1 MPEIA
6 EETKQKYRYVFV
18 DEYQDV
24 NPVQEA
30 ILSRVWAGN
39 VFLVGDVK
47 QSIYGFRGSKS
58 KFFVDTQKL
67 FEQGLGNSLVM
78 KRNFRSSDKV
88 LDAVNKQFSLAMTKE
103 TCEVEYENSSY
114 MERGGAYPLADGD
127 VKIHIIPKD
136 EPVQLPPRGVYSV
149 RKNAEKNE
157 EQVSSL
163 AKTIRDIIQSVLH
176 TKFFDAETGE
186 YRLIEYADIAVLSRK
201 KQGQIAKTVSALS
214 AEGIPVTSASAVN
227 ICDYAEVK
235 TLIDI
240 LSLIDNAEQDVPL
253 CSALL
258 SAMGEMTADELTDV
272 RLAYK
277 EEKFFRNACKKYAQE
292 KHDLTAH
299 KLRKFYEYYAKLR
312 AEACVLDAGELL
324 TKIIAETRMEARL
337 LSKDNSVACLKRMH
351 RFVEETAQA
360 DGGVHAFLQ
369 YLRDLNYKI
378 EYGESGG
385 ENSVRVVTMHSSK
398 GLEYPVVILDN
409 LNAPFRGV
417 IPEEVYVE
425 EKYSLAPRAY
435 DESTMTRRN
444 TLLRRLHERKEI
456 SSAIADELNLYYVAL
471 TRAKYALHAV
481 FTEITPFP
489 DVRYARSFADFTD
502 FSVWEEYMEKS
513 APLDMQKQPRN
524 ALVFNPDETLARSI
538 MDAFLWKYKF
548 AGAEKLPVK
557 SSATRLMDGNTAEDT
572 AVTDNEREDFTTD
585 SDFDEETSVETG
597 VAYHAFLERFEL
609 SSLYKNGKRIEKTE
623 LESVVKN
630 TLQIL
635 PNETVALL
643 SADKLVEILSNPVF
657 YGLQNKTLYKERQ
670 FIVSLPVSQT
680 FVAEENTDESILFQ
694 GAIDLMA
701 VGDNEVWIVD
711 YKYSKKS
718 AQELKKHYAPQLR
731 LYRLATAKIL
741 KIPQDKIRC
750 KIVNICRGFEVDMD

>member
-1 MPEIA
+1 LAGVDNNFRVIGSEDAEGLAMQNATIDELFEEGYEQKDQAFQTLLSVYWRKKSDNTLREILLSTYTNLRDRADYRQYLQNSGEFSTQTFENVAQDLFVMLKEKCAYYLKMLETEKAYFEEQGIKNQTALCTELCTFLKSVISAQDYFGACAIEKPKFTANRGTKKDSDETKKRIQKLAVLKDKVVKIYDDELSKTESKEKEEWYFMQSGKIASALKEYLLRFDEKYAERKKERGVLDYADLEHKALELLNLPEIA

-30 ILSRVWAGN
+30 ILSRVWAEN

-103 TCEVEYENSSY
+103 TCEVDYENSSY

-127 VKIHIIPKD
+127 VKIHIIPEEKT
-136 EPVQLPPRGVYSV
+136 EQLPPRGVYSV

-299 KLRKFYEYYAKLR
+299 KLRKFYDYYAKLR

-324 TKIIAETRMEARL
+324 TKSLR
-337 LSKDNSVACLKRMH
+337 KRVWKH
-351 RFVEETAQA
+351 GF
-360 DGGVHAFLQ
+360 
-369 YLRDLNYKI
+369 YLRI
-378 EYGESGG
+378 
-385 ENSVRVVTMHSSK
+385 
-398 GLEYPVVILDN
+398 
-409 LNAPFRGV
+409 
-417 IPEEVYVE
+417 IP
-425 EKYSLAPRAY
+425 
-435 DESTMTRRN
+435 
-444 TLLRRLHERKEI
+444 
-456 SSAIADELNLYYVAL
+456 
-471 TRAKYALHAV
+471 
-481 FTEITPFP
+481 
-489 DVRYARSFADFTD
+489 
-502 FSVWEEYMEKS
+502 
-513 APLDMQKQPRN
+513 
-524 ALVFNPDETLARSI
+524 
-538 MDAFLWKYKF
+538 
-548 AGAEKLPVK
+548 LP
-557 SSATRLMDGNTAEDT
+557 A
-572 AVTDNEREDFTTD
+572 
-585 SDFDEETSVETG
+585 
-597 VAYHAFLERFEL
+597 
-609 SSLYKNGKRIEKTE
+609 
-623 LESVVKN
+623 
-630 TLQIL
+630 
-635 PNETVALL
+635 
-643 SADKLVEILSNPVF
+643 
-657 YGLQNKTLYKERQ
+657 
-670 FIVSLPVSQT
+670 
-680 FVAEENTDESILFQ
+680 
-694 GAIDLMA
+694 
-701 VGDNEVWIVD
+701 
-711 YKYSKKS
+711 
-718 AQELKKHYAPQLR
+718 
-731 LYRLATAKIL
+731 
-741 KIPQDKIRC
+741 
-750 KIVNICRGFEVDMD
+750 